1 MSNVET
7 GLNKTLSISE
17 QWLNIA
23 GYIPGV
29 SSVSGALRI
38 AGGKTEIIGAVGA
51 SAIVALAALSAA
63 DSAERRQGLRRAVT
77 ILTTYLLHGIAN
89 VFRGSIEMIPF
100 LSLMTC
106 LPYDLLGN
114 RFTYPHEGNYRWG
127 LHQVN
132 A

>member
-1 MSNVET
+1 MSNVEV
-7 GLNKTLSISE
+7 GLNKTLGVGE

-29 SSVSGALRI
+29 SSASGALRI
-38 AGGKTEIIGAVGA
+38 GGGKTEVIGAIAG
-51 SAIVALAALSAA
+51 SAIVALAALSAPNA
-63 DSAERRQGLRRAVT
+63 AEKRQGLRRAVT

-100 LSLMTC
+100 LSLVTC
-106 LPYDLLGN
+106 LPYDLLKH
-114 RFTYPHEGNYRWG
+114 RLTYPHEGNYRLG
-127 LHQVN
+127 FHQVN